1 MRARSPAACL
11 LAISGLVP
19 TLTQLRWLQVRQV
32 LMAVDYMHSHD
43 VVHRDLKLENVMLT
57 QPFTSDTEP
66 DIKVCVFCPRAFV
79 SVRNTAQNESENPT
93 LSCETGAR
101 ASG

>member
-1 MRARSPAACL
+1 
-11 LAISGLVP
+11 
-19 TLTQLRWLQVRQV
+19 
-32 LMAVDYMHSHD
+32 MAVDYMHSHD

-79 SVRNTAQNESENPT
+79 SV
-93 LSCETGAR
+93 
-101 ASG
+101 

>member
-11 LAISGLVP
+11 LAISGLIP

-79 SVRNTAQNESENPT
+79 SV
-93 LSCETGAR
+93 
-101 ASG
+101 